1 MEAEHSNYKLIAATA
16 LGALGGLLLAG
27 YLCRAKQ
34 MDSPLSKHVA
44 ALSKVLEQIEGV
56 DDVDVENLKE
66 RIERLLI
73 SIEKNYGNPEE

>member
-1 MEAEHSNYKLIAATA
+1 MEEDHSNYKLIAASA

-34 MDSPLSKHVA
+34 MDSPISKHVA

-66 RIERLLI
+66 RVERLLI
-73 SIEKNYGNPEE
+73 TIEKTYGNAEE

>member
-27 YLCRAKQ
+27 YLYRAKQ

-44 ALSKVLEQIEGV
+44 ALSKVLEQIEGA
-56 DDVDVENLKE
+56 DEMDVENLKE

-73 SIEKNYGNPEE
+73 SIEKNYGNTEE

>member
-1 MEAEHSNYKLIAATA
+1 MEAEHSNYKLIAVAA

-34 MDSPLSKHVA
+34 MDNPLSKHVA

-56 DDVDVENLKE
+56 DDVDVENLRE
-66 RIERLLI
+66 RIERLLTT
-73 SIEKNYGNPEE
+73 IEKTYGNPEE

>member
-1 MEAEHSNYKLIAATA
+1 MEAEHSNYKLIAAIA

-44 ALSKVLEQIEGV
+44 ALSKVLEQIEEV